1 MNISAKDIKKR
12 DFKKSLRGYDSNE
25 VDAFLDTVSLHYER
39 LVSDNKVQADRIK
52 SLISD
57 IDIYK
62 ENEVNLQ
69 KALIKSQDLGEEI
82 ILNAKKTAQMI
93 IKEAELNARK
103 IRQDIDDNILEK
115 KRELEDIKN
124 RNEKLL
130 EDIKN
135 YLNDKLTELE
145 EFIKHKNIFK
155 MELTSLS
162 RYESPTEENDIKHE
176 EEKKNVKKVFISSE
190 TGNSD
195 SKSFEDT
202 FELK

>member
-1 MNISAKDIKKR
+1 MNISSKEIKKR
-12 DFKKSLRGYDSNE
+12 DFKKSMRGYDPNE

-39 LVSDNKVQADRIK
+39 LVADNKTQTDRIK

-62 ENEVNLQ
+62 VNEVNLQ

-82 ILNAKKTAQMI
+82 VSNAKKTAQMI

-103 IRQDIDDNILEK
+103 IRLDLDDNISEK
-115 KRELEDIKN
+115 KQELEAIKI

-130 EDIKN
+130 DDIKN
-135 YLNDKLTELE
+135 YLNDKLVELE
-145 EFIKHKNIFK
+145 DFIKHKKIFK

-162 RYESPTEENDIKHE
+162 RYEEPSEDQEEKHDD
-176 EEKKNVKKVFISSE
+176 EKKNIKKVYISSQSDN
-190 TGNSD
+190 TD

>member
-1 MNISAKDIKKR
+1 MNISSKEIKKR
-12 DFKKSLRGYDSNE
+12 DFKKSIRGYDPNE

-39 LVSDNKVQADRIK
+39 LVADNKTHADRIK

-82 ILNAKKTAQMI
+82 VANAKKPAQMI
-93 IKEAELNARK
+93 MKEAELNARK
-103 IRQDIDDNILEK
+103 IRHDLDDNILEK
-115 KRELEDIKN
+115 KQELEAIKA

-130 EDIKN
+130 DDIKN
-135 YLNDKLTELE
+135 FLSDKMVELE
-145 EFIKHKNIFK
+145 DFIKHKKIFK
-155 MELTSLS
+155 MELSALS
-162 RYESPTEENDIKHE
+162 RYEEPTDEHEEKHD
-176 EEKKNVKKVFISSE
+176 EEKKNIKKVYISSQS
-190 TGNSD
+190 GDAN